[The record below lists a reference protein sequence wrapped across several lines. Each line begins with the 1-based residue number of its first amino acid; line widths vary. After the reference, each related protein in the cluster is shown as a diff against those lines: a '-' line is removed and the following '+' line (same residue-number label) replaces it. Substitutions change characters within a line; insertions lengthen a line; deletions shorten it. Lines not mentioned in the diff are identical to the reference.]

1 MYFFKVEEYTHLQF
15 ISRKYVDT
23 MTDHI
28 TKRPTS
34 APQSKLE
41 LLVDESGN
49 IPAHLLANRGPS
61 YLPIVS
67 SGAKPAKADRGGQG
81 SANSR

>member
-1 MYFFKVEEYTHLQF
+1 
-15 ISRKYVDT
+15 

-49 IPAHLLANRGPS
+49 IPHALLVNRGH
-61 YLPIVS
+61 LPIVS
-67 SGAKPAKADRGGQG
+67 SQNASNTATSDSRKNSATQRVSLKMPRQDSAKSSG
-81 SANSR
+81 